1 MQLTIQQI
9 INNSYVQ
16 AAAIVSIFIIIS
28 LLILYISK
36 KHLMKVAKRTKTKL
50 DDLILEKTEKPFAF
64 IIIFVGLN
72 AALVRIQVTNTII
85 KSIIDS
91 IIILL
96 IMNIVAHI
104 VDIAIRVWSE
114 KLRLRTNSAHDDE
127 IIPFL
132 RSFSKLFIIIITILM
147 ILNKWGVKIT
157 PLLTSLGI
165 AGLAVGLALQ
175 DTLKNIMGGISLVL
189 DKNFTT
195 GDIVKLDT
203 GEVGEVIDIGL
214 RSTKIKTYDN
224 ELLIIPNGVL
234 SNLRIINYAKPSKME
249 RVIIPVG
256 VAYGSN
262 VNKVKKILLDSTK
275 IVQDYL
281 VETKKPYVFFK
292 EFSDSSINFELRF
305 FIRNYK
311 NKFESL
317 DKVRS
322 RIYND
327 LNKAK
332 IKIPFPSREV
342 YIKKTK
348 K

>member
-114 KLRLRTNSAHDDE
+114 KLRLRT
-127 IIPFL
+127 
-132 RSFSKLFIIIITILM
+132 R
-147 ILNKWGVKIT
+147 
-157 PLLTSLGI
+157 
-165 AGLAVGLALQ
+165 
-175 DTLKNIMGGISLVL
+175 
-189 DKNFTT
+189 
-195 GDIVKLDT
+195 
-203 GEVGEVIDIGL
+203 
-214 RSTKIKTYDN
+214 
-224 ELLIIPNGVL
+224 
-234 SNLRIINYAKPSKME
+234 KP
-249 RVIIPVG
+249 RF
-256 VAYGSN
+256 Y
-262 VNKVKKILLDSTK
+262 
-275 IVQDYL
+275 
-281 VETKKPYVFFK
+281 FF
-292 EFSDSSINFELRF
+292 
-305 FIRNYK
+305 
-311 NKFESL
+311 
-317 DKVRS
+317 
-322 RIYND
+322 
-327 LNKAK
+327 
-332 IKIPFPSREV
+332 
-342 YIKKTK
+342 
-348 K
+348 